1 MNNRKSK
8 VAKTIIFMLFE
19 PFMLEDGIALRQ
31 FIKQQTE

>member
-19 PFMLEDGIALRQ
+19 SFMLEDGIDMRQ